1 MNPSNCHFS
10 YSCGYK
16 KAYDEYENI
25 ILDKYPDIV
34 VRGGNYDAPGFNM
47 YFSKIILIAK
57 FLLIFLVMSS
67 FDIFG
72 FFGMEPPS
80 YYRWCLENKLFA
92 CMMAFFF
99 GNMLEAQVSYP
110 NLLKYINIF
119 EVFLIFD
126 FCNS

>member
-1 MNPSNCHFS
+1 
-10 YSCGYK
+10 
-16 KAYDEYENI
+16 
-25 ILDKYPDIV
+25 
-34 VRGGNYDAPGFNM
+34 M

-110 NLLKYINIF
+110 NLFKFLNSS
-119 EVFLIFD
+119 VFLKIFSNILI
-126 FCNS
+126 FVNS